1 VREIRRVAVV
11 GCTGQLG
18 RDLLEEFS
26 GFEVSGLTHDDIE
39 IEDTHSVQSALER
52 CRPDVVINTAA
63 YHHVAT
69 CETHQREALLV
80 NAVGVGNIANACAQ
94 RGTIFATVSTD
105 YVFDG
110 TKGSPYL
117 ESDEPH
123 PLSVY
128 GLSKLAGEVIAQAT
142 HTSCF
147 VFRTSG
153 LFGKLGSKSKGYT
166 FIDRI
171 LQEARNGGEIRVVRN
186 MTFSPS
192 YTRHVAAAMR
202 AAIERA
208 PFGVYHV
215 TNRGATT
222 WYDFARAALN
232 QAGFGHVPITA
243 ISSKDYDDGVR
254 RPQNSS
260 LAHDALLR
268 AGIAD
273 LPPWQEA
280 VAQYLGERDRS

>member
-1 VREIRRVAVV
+1 MRDIGRVCVV
-11 GCTGQLG
+11 GSSGQLG
-18 RDLLEEFS
+18 HDVVEAFK
-26 GFEVSGLTHDDIE
+26 GCEVTGLTHDDIS
-39 IEDTHSVQSALER
+39 IEDASLVARALEG

-63 YHHVAT
+63 YHHVPT
-69 CETHQREALLV
+69 CETHQREALLI
-80 NAVGVGNIANACAQ
+80 NAAGVANLAGACAR
-94 RGTIFATVSTD
+94 RGAIFATVSTD

-128 GLSKLAGEVIAQAT
+128 GLSKLAGETIAQAT
-142 HTSCF
+142 LPSCF

-171 LQEARNGGEIRVVRN
+171 LQQARDGAEIKVVN
-186 MTFSPS
+186 DMTFSPS
-192 YTRHVAAAMR
+192 YTTHVAAAIR
-202 AAIERA
+202 AVIERA
-208 PFGVYHV
+208 PFGLYHL

-232 QAGFGHVPITA
+232 EAGFDRVPITA
-243 ISSKDYDDGVR
+243 TSLKDYNDGVR

-260 LAHDALLR
+260 LAHEALLR
-268 AGIAD
+268 AALTD

-280 VAQYLGERDRS
+280 VADYVRERFPS